1 MFFGGVPPFSHHTIS
16 VAGRQSA
23 IGQGRALPAPQQSP
37 RLYSIGGLYYISFRE
52 SGGCKNRRWQCLGSP
67 GISPSCA
74 GHKPAFA
81 AALPSPIFPRRRSFL
96 PPQLQRVLRADGL
109 AHAAAGVACRIQYYF
124 PRLHCHSAV
133 QAAAYTLAA
142 AVAAAGQVGRQGTG
156 RQLLKGLQRAQ
167 RQPAHFLDGII
178 PMVLQPPFQVPRMRG
193 IAS

>member
-52 SGGCKNRRWQCLGSP
+52 SGGCKNRRWLCLGSP

-109 AHAAAGVACRIQYYF
+109 AHAAAGAACRIQYYF
-124 PRLHCHSAV
+124 PASIVIAP
-133 QAAAYTLAA
+133 Y
-142 AVAAAGQVGRQGTG
+142 
-156 RQLLKGLQRAQ
+156 RQLLTHLP
-167 RQPAHFLDGII
+167 QP
-178 PMVLQPPFQVPRMRG
+178 LQPPVRWAVRG
-193 IAS
+193 RGGSSSKACREPSASPHTSSME